1 MNIVLA
7 ATVLRLGSR
16 ASYDPVLVATGIP
29 FPNNLRPT
37 SLKVR
42 PRITCTGYIV
52 SGAGAPELNGCY
64 VQSEH
69 TYDGREIFAK
79 DDEHKLYCWRG
90 IWKLGS
96 PGHNFSYFAITPTP
110 WPPESITPKCGTGWE
125 VATGGVVPCPAVKR
139 SNLPP
144 PPPVP
149 PPPPT
154 PAPAPMP
161 PTPPM
166 RLVWEDH
173 FDGPSLNSTLWNVLE
188 QVHRGG
194 VYTKENVRLENGSLV
209 LQTIAQNLTIPQGV
223 NNVSFYVSSGAVNT
237 SGLFEQRLGR
247 WEARVKLPMVY
258 ESPGYTLHSSIWL
271 FANTKRAGHTGCPQ
285 EIDIVEQYTS
295 DEGPISDAVANLHPF
310 NGTKTGPGGGCMKV
324 PYKRV
329 SSTARGDWTSNW
341 TVFAVDWTESYIA
354 MSVNGEAYANFNTP
368 QETAVAAFTDPLF
381 LALTAC
387 VMDRVPVMS
396 KDVLPLQYEVDWV
409 KVYAWT

>member
-1 MNIVLA
+1 
-7 ATVLRLGSR
+7 
-16 ASYDPVLVATGIP
+16 
-29 FPNNLRPT
+29 
-37 SLKVR
+37 
-42 PRITCTGYIV
+42 
-52 SGAGAPELNGCY
+52 
-64 VQSEH
+64 
-69 TYDGREIFAK
+69 
-79 DDEHKLYCWRG
+79 
-90 IWKLGS
+90 
-96 PGHNFSYFAITPTP
+96 
-110 WPPESITPKCGTGWE
+110 
-125 VATGGVVPCPAVKR
+125 
-139 SNLPP
+139 
-144 PPPVP
+144 
-149 PPPPT
+149 
-154 PAPAPMP
+154 
-161 PTPPM
+161 M